1 MPAIFAISLHTGFL
15 SILARL
21 EYWSG
26 RVQALAVSLS
36 ATVAVLV
43 LLLSFRSGSPLS
55 FEMLGGV
62 LLLLT
67 LAYYWRCKRC
77 FFAVDWLR
85 LRPTRIARKRRGS
98 A

>member
-1 MPAIFAISLHTGFL
+1 MPAILAISLHTGFL

-26 RVQALAVSLS
+26 WVQALAVSLS

-43 LLLSFRSGSPLS
+43 LLLSFRSGSPLP

-67 LAYYWRCKRC
+67 LAYY
-77 FFAVDWLR
+77 
-85 LRPTRIARKRRGS
+85 
-98 A
+98 